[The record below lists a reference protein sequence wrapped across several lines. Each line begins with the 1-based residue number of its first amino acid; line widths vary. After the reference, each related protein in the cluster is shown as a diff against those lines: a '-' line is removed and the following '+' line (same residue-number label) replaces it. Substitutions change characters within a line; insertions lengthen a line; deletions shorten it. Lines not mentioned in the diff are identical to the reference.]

1 MLKRAASVPAR
12 DQLAVRP
19 AARLSDGRINT
30 AVSPSCTLRSRVTT
44 GTESVKSCWVLAP
57 QVLMKVAVA
66 VQVAL
71 TAKVCSRPVPP
82 VPQPLQLHA
91 PPEIG
96 CGPRATCLPALTTA
110 ESVFVQ
116 LPSMEMYGVIAVGV

>member
-1 MLKRAASVPAR
+1 
-12 DQLAVRP
+12 
-19 AARLSDGRINT
+19 
-30 AVSPSCTLRSRVTT
+30 
-44 GTESVKSCWVLAP
+44 
-57 QVLMKVAVA
+57 
-66 VQVAL
+66 
-71 TAKVCSRPVPP
+71 

-116 LPSMEMYGVIAVGV
+116 LPSMEMYGVMAVGVQVCANAGRPALAATASVKVDNCDLIFLPFSEGLGRLSPPVTSVIRSWPWGAFSGDSVAVRRRLDDVMYRYIYYVNSGCE